1 MEPSADTL
9 GKTRSAVE
17 HDFLTLLP
25 ELARRIRSHADH
37 SARRHRM
44 TWAQLMIV
52 RRLERQPG
60 LSQNEL
66 AAVVGVAPIT
76 VARLIDRVEALGLVK
91 RHEDP
96 RDRRIW
102 RLRLTPAAAS
112 ALRSSECYQAELD
125 DLIIKG
131 VDSAVLEAMI
141 VGLRKMKANLNSGRR
156 LPQPQPKQ
164 QCPEGSVASRSPAAS
179 SPLYPTKGS

>member
-1 MEPSADTL
+1 MEPSAETL
-9 GKTRSAVE
+9 GKTGSAVE

-37 SARRHRM
+37 NASQHRM
-44 TWAQLMIV
+44 TWPQLMIV

-76 VARLIDRVEALGLVK
+76 VTRLIDRVEALGLVK

-96 RDRRIW
+96 TDRRIW
-102 RLRLTPAAAS
+102 RLRVTPAAAS
-112 ALRSSECYQAELD
+112 ALRDSECYQAELD
-125 DLIIKG
+125 ELIIKG
-131 VDSAVLEAMI
+131 VDSAVLDLMI
-141 VGLRKMKANLNSGRR
+141 VGLRKMKANLSSGRR
-156 LPQPQPKQ
+156 LPRPRRPKQ
-164 QCPEGSVASRSPAAS
+164 QVRRQTATLSPNN
-179 SPLYPTKGS
+179 LDGWFG